1 MAQIN
6 ESIIKTPGVYV
17 NEIPLFPP
25 SVAQV
30 ETAIPAFIGYTEK
43 ADNFLKDDLLL
54 VPKKIRSMS
63 DFREKFGGGPPVN
76 IKKIVLNTNNDVE
89 KVELEDRF
97 YLYNCLRLFY
107 SNGGGECYIVSVG
120 KYDEVKLG
128 ESDNE
133 NKIGLLTGL
142 DKIRKIDE
150 PTILIAP
157 DAQALPNENDCH
169 DMYKQMLKQCNELQD
184 RFAIFDIK
192 EKEKNSLESN
202 VLAFRKGIGI
212 NNLNYGA
219 AYTPW
224 LHTNISRTV
233 RYNDVREKL
242 IKKDGVQ
249 IKIMDIFNDLGEIEY
264 SEIAKRLENLSDDLN
279 KIEELFDGSNLNY
292 NDLHLRSSLNEI
304 KFLDTFSDIESPI
317 PENGNLVEIG
327 KDQIF
332 NKLKNLLTSYIN
344 KIDYIFSIILS
355 EDDEGL
361 KDRSESGDD
370 EDYLHDYLKLVILP
384 RAMGIG
390 GKILSMKNEIEEIF
404 GDVDLE
410 IDSNIEEQIDK
421 YFDGSFPSWYNK
433 EEESEGDNPDDGET
447 DTNDPDGETDT
458 SDPDEDGS
466 ENNNEI
472 QFLNKLIEY
481 KEDITTWGNTLR
493 EDVLEITNSS
503 KNLLTTY
510 ENSALKS
517 INILKNIYRAVE
529 TKILTL
535 PPSAAIAGVY
545 ASVDRSRGV
554 WKAPANVSLN
564 NVVALTQSIDNRMQ
578 DGLNVDVNG
587 GKSINVIRE
596 FHGKGYLVWG
606 ARTLSG
612 NDNEWRYINV
622 RRFFIM
628 VEQSAKKATMQF
640 VFEANDANTWVKVR
654 AMIENYLTVLWRQG
668 ALAGAKPEHAFY
680 VRCGLNQ
687 TMGPQDILE
696 GRMIVEIGLAAVRP
710 AEFIILRFS
719 HKLQES

>member
-6 ESIIKTPGVYV
+6 ESTIKTPGVYV

-43 ADNFLKDDLLL
+43 AENFLEDDLIL
-54 VPKKIRSMS
+54 VPKKIRSLT
-63 DFREKFGGGPPVN
+63 DFREKFGGGPPIN
-76 IKKIVLNTNNDVE
+76 IQTIKIDNNNNVE
-89 KVELEDRF
+89 KVEIKDRY

-120 KYDEVKLG
+120 KYNNGGVKLG
-128 ESDNE
+128 EAESDND
-133 NKIGLLTGL
+133 NKNGLMTGL
-142 DKIRKIDE
+142 EKIRKIDE
-150 PTILIAP
+150 PTMLLAP
-157 DAQALPNENDCH
+157 DALALNKNDCYE
-169 DMYKQMLKQCNELQD
+169 MYKQMLRQCNDLQD
-184 RFAIFDIK
+184 RFAIFDVIERDTSSFDSK
-192 EKEKNSLESN
+192 IQ
-202 VLAFRKGIGI
+202 AFRNGIGI

-233 RYNDVREKL
+233 RY
-242 IKKDGVQ
+242 KDIRDALDKNGSSINLEQ
-249 IKIMDIFNDLGEIEY
+249 LLNNAGDIDSSIL
-264 SEIAKRLENLSDDLN
+264 AKRLENLSDDKLVIEKLYTDSDLN
-279 KIEELFDGSNLNY
+279 NLDLSATFSNRKNHFLSALDDLGESLSEEDENSEVDNELVTVILYNLN
-292 NDLHLRSSLNEI
+292 NLI
-304 KFLDTFSDIESPI
+304 KLYVKKTNF
-317 PENGNLVEIG
+317 
-327 KDQIF
+327 
-332 NKLKNLLTSYIN
+332 
-344 KIDYIFSIILS
+344 IFSVIS
-355 EDDEGL
+355 NDEEGEEEVIT
-361 KDRSESGDD
+361 DRSESGDD
-370 EDYLHDYLKLVILP
+370 ETYLHDYLKKNVLP
-384 RAMGIG
+384 KTREIA
-390 GKILSMKNEIEEIF
+390 GKILSMEKEIGAIEGI
-404 GDVDLE
+404 DLDFDILE
-410 IDSNIEEQIDK
+410 KSLIEKHYEDSGLPDWYTVQIDGADAK
-421 YFDGSFPSWYNK
+421 IRFFKMLTENK
-433 EEESEGDNPDDGET
+433 R
-447 DTNDPDGETDT
+447 
-458 SDPDEDGS
+458 
-466 ENNNEI
+466 
-472 QFLNKLIEY
+472 
-481 KEDITTWGNTLR
+481 DIINWGNTLQ
-493 EDVLEITNSS
+493 ENVTDITTSS
-503 KNLLTTY
+503 KNLLNTS
-510 ENSALKS
+510 EDSALSS
-517 INILKNIYRAVE
+517 ITILKNIFRAVE

-545 ASVDRSRGV
+545 AAVDRSRGV

-578 DGLNVDVNG
+578 DGLNVDVNS

-640 VFEANDANTWVKVR
+640 VFEPNDANTWVKVR
-654 AMIENYLTVLWRQG
+654 AMIENYLTVIWRQG